1 VQRWLKMTKYLGE
14 FGIEPIILTVDP
26 KSASYPI
33 IDESLLKEVPEGL
46 EIHRTKSKEPLKI
59 YAGLFGKRNVPYS
72 GFANVNKES
81 TFSRL
86 SRWIR
91 GNLFIPDARKGW
103 NKFALRRASELLKER
118 QIECIITSG
127 PPHSTHLVGLS
138 LKEKFGVRWIAD
150 FRDPWTDIYYYDDL
164 LLNAKSR
171 KKDENLEK
179 QVLNVADRVIAV
191 CQSNAELFKQKIA
204 GNRSKVKVV
213 SNGFDSD
220 DFHTASN
227 SENEVFT
234 IVYMGTLADTY
245 RPRLV
250 FEAFEQLDI
259 DFKLLVVGKVS
270 PEIEEFISKS
280 AITEKV
286 NFKGYVNHDEALDYL
301 RNADLLLH
309 ILPATPGADMGTTGK
324 LFEYLAAQTPILNI
338 GSPESDS
345 GKIIKECGAGE
356 SFSREDGSGIN
367 QFVRNVEKG
376 EFNVSGNISKYSRK
390 ELARKLST
398 LIHDE

>member
-1 VQRWLKMTKYLGE
+1 MPFSK
-14 FGIEPIILTVDP
+14 
-26 KSASYPI
+26 
-33 IDESLLKEVPEGL
+33 
-46 EIHRTKSKEPLKI
+46 RTNSREPLKI
-59 YAGLFGKRNVPYS
+59 YASIFGKQKVPYS

-81 TFSRL
+81 TFSKA

-138 LKEKFGVRWIAD
+138 LKKEFGVRWIAD

-164 LLNAKSR
+164 LLTAKSR

-179 QVLNVADRVIAV
+179 QVLDLADSVIAV
-191 CQSNAELFKQKIA
+191 CQSNAELFKQKIV
-204 GNRSKVKVV
+204 GSRSKVKVV
-213 SNGFDSD
+213 SNGFDTD
-220 DFHTASN
+220 DFHTASK

-250 FEAFEQLDI
+250 FEAFDQLDI

-356 SFSREDGSGIN
+356 SFSREDGNGIN

-376 EFNVSGNISKYSRK
+376 EFNVSGDINKYSRK